1 MSPFAEGVEDQR
13 AEDGHGEALR
23 RETGKHTLRY
33 SPTGRKGLSLIF
45 RRKRFSPSTELLDVV
60 AAVPGAK
67 SGGPWL
73 VLMLD
78 IVLVLWYFRLATLA
92 WAKYSLGLMRGASV
106 PRGMLWRK

>member
-1 MSPFAEGVEDQR
+1 MYLLYS
-13 AEDGHGEALR
+13 L
-23 RETGKHTLRY
+23 TLKKHTLRY

-78 IVLVLWYFRLATLA
+78 IVVKGCW
-92 WAKYSLGLMRGASV
+92 S
-106 PRGMLWRK
+106 